1 MPNRNVS
8 TWCLLVALAGLLPRL
23 HAADLPAFNNVRFEE
38 NATAY
43 RDVESVGPLGSIK
56 FIPFGD
62 SDSVFLSLGGQV
74 RARWEYWN
82 NFNFDEAND
91 DDFGLL
97 RLRLHGDLHAGDHVR
112 VFVEGKS
119 ATATD
124 RDLPGG
130 RRTLDVDELDVQNAF
145 VDLIAPAGEW
155 TGTLRLGRQELS
167 YGAQRLISPLDW
179 SNTRRTWD
187 GGRIILKNNT
197 WRIDSF
203 ATQYVP
209 VDKYDFNEPDSDQKF
224 YGVYAVHDI
233 TDLKLKVDLY
243 ALRLD
248 REHASTGSPAEDDDR
263 YTAGLR
269 LSGTCPLTG
278 VEYDVEGGWQFG
290 DAGER
295 DIEAWF
301 AAAEL
306 GYTLA
311 DVAMKPRVYLGYDY
325 ASGDDNPG
333 DDKAKTF
340 NQLYPLVHA
349 FLGYIDVVG
358 RQNIEDVSFGAS
370 LWPVAKKIQA
380 KADYH
385 LFNRAETE
393 DALYNAG
400 GAIVRKGSDGESKD
414 VGSEIDLTVTYKIS
428 RETTAWAGYSHFFA
442 GDFIEES
449 GPDEDINFAYA
460 SIQYTF

>member
-1 MPNRNVS
+1 MNWIS
-8 TWCLLVALAGLLPRL
+8 TAVAVIVVVAGLTSQSR
-23 HAADLPAFNNVRFEE
+23 AEELPAFNNVRYEE
-38 NATAY
+38 NAAAY
-43 RDVESVGPLGSIK
+43 RDVEANGPVDSIK
-56 FIPFGD
+56 YIPLDD
-62 SDSVFLSLGGQV
+62 SGSVFLSFGGQARV
-74 RARWEYWN
+74 RWEFWN
-82 NFNFDEAND
+82 NYNFDSAND

-97 RLRLHGDLHAGDHVR
+97 RLRLHGDLHAGEHVR

-130 RRTLDVDELDVQNAF
+130 RRTLDVDELDLQNAF
-145 VDLIAPAGEW
+145 VDLITPAGDW
-155 TGTLRLGRQELS
+155 TGILRLGRQELS

-187 GGRIILKNNT
+187 GGRIILKNST

-209 VDKYDFNEPDSDQKF
+209 VDKYDFNQPDSDQKF
-224 YGVYAVHDI
+224 YGVYAVHDVA
-233 TDLKLKVDLY
+233 DLKLKYDLY

-248 REHASTGSPAEDDDR
+248 RDHASTGTPAIDDDR
-263 YTAGLR
+263 YTTGLR
-269 LSGTCPLTG
+269 LNGTCPLTG

-290 DAGER
+290 DAGES

-311 DVAMKPRVYLGYDY
+311 DVAMKPRVYIGYDY
-325 ASGDDNPG
+325 ASGDDNP
-333 DDKAKTF
+333 DDNKVKTF
-340 NQLYPLVHA
+340 NQLYPLGHA
-349 FLGYIDVVG
+349 YLGYIDVVG
-358 RQNIEDVSFGAS
+358 RQNIEAFSLGAS

-385 LFNRAETE
+385 MFNRAETE

-414 VGSEIDLTVTYKIS
+414 IGSEIDLTVTYKIN
-428 RETTAWAGYSHFFA
+428 RETTAWVGYSHFFA

-449 GPDEDINFAYA
+449 GPDEDTDFAYV
-460 SIQYTF
+460 SVQYTF